1 MKAELIVENG
11 RVYKH
16 QPVVR
21 FECVVAYRRVETW
34 RSRLAR
40 FVKAHII
47 DADPWDDESH
57 AATRY
62 REGAKATSLTEAE
75 VEALR

>member
-1 MKAELIVENG
+1 MKGIF
-11 RVYKH
+11 
-16 QPVVR
+16 VVGALKR
-21 FECVVAYRRVETW
+21 TAARLVETL
-34 RSRLAR
+34 RSRLGR

-62 REGAKATSLTEAE
+62 REAG
-75 VEALR
+75 R